1 LSTLKVGEN
10 SQERNKIP
18 INCTKI
24 LQYRFFFLFLQIR
37 KSSTMPEYKHVPF
50 RYQILNRCFRN
61 PYREY
66 TIDDLVNECNK
77 ALRNVGKTEVSKRTI
92 QNDINILE
100 ADYGIQLNEKLK
112 RGRQRLYRYVDTNYT
127 LPIVRINDEERHKL
141 QDAIRILN
149 HFEGEPLYD
158 WAKTLLMQIEGG
170 LFDEDSSQV
179 VSFQT
184 NIDLKGLNHFSKL
197 LQAIITKRVLKLKYT
212 PYGKDQLSATIYP
225 YYLKEYNNRWFLI
238 AQAKGYDS
246 YANYALDRIDE
257 FKEVALPYKE
267 PEVDFSEYFDD
278 VVGVSVPEGEPEDII
293 IKVDKKRFNYIST
306 KPIHLTQRIMEETD
320 DYVVISINV
329 KVNRELE
336 ALLLSFGSDVK
347 ILSPDTFRK
356 RIAEKIQAMNQKYMN
371 CEENLHN

>member
-1 LSTLKVGEN
+1 
-10 SQERNKIP
+10 
-18 INCTKI
+18 
-24 LQYRFFFLFLQIR
+24 
-37 KSSTMPEYKHVPF
+37 MPADSNIIF
-50 RYQILNRCFRN
+50 RYHVLNKCFRN
-61 PYREY
+61 RYREY
-66 TIDDLVNECNK
+66 TIDNLVEECNK
-77 ALRNVGKTEVSKRTI
+77 ALRKIGKTEVSKRTI
-92 QNDINILE
+92 QNDISALE
-100 ADYGIQLNEKLK
+100 ADYGIRLEENLK
-112 RGRQRLYRYVDTNYT
+112 RGKQRLYRYYDTNYT
-127 LPIVRINDEERHKL
+127 LPLFRINDEDRNKIEA
-141 QDAIRILN
+141 AISVLN

-158 WAKTLLMQIEGG
+158 WARTILMQIEGG
-170 LFDEDSSQV
+170 LFDDDTSEV

-212 PYGKDQLSATIYP
+212 PYGKDQLSVTIYP

-238 AQAKGYDS
+238 AQVKGYES

-267 PEVDFSEYFDD
+267 PEIDFSEYFDD
-278 VVGVSVPEGEPEDII
+278 VVGVTVPDTLYEDII

-306 KPIHLTQRIMEETD
+306 KPIHLTQRIIEETD
-320 DYVVISINV
+320 DYAVISINV

-336 ALLLSFGSDVK
+336 ALLLSFGSDVE

-371 CEENLHN
+371 CEENLHT